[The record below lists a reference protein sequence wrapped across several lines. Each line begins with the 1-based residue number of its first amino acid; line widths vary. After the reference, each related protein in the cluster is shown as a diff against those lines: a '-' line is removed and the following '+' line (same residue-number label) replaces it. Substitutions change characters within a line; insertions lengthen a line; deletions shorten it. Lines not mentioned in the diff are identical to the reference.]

1 MNRKKSHGKNLRLC
15 FEKALMKKAKRSFH
29 TEPFPPKLAEL
40 GLTPEMY
47 NLAGIYFIADK
58 FDGGRCR
65 QRNRQYRKNWGF
77 NYTSLIG
84 LYHTIALFIYPR
96 LVALKELKQG
106 YPAELT
112 VEAWDQILDK
122 MISGFRSIIMYEA
135 ASKLPEEKMA
145 QLTEENLDIEEYE
158 NIEDETIKLFAQWYG
173 HLWL

>member
-1 MNRKKSHGKNLRLC
+1 MNRKKAKKRLRLR
-15 FEKALMKKAKRSFH
+15 FEKMQMKKTKRSFH

-47 NLAGIYFIADK
+47 HLAGIYFNADK
-58 FDGGRCR
+58 FAGGRFR
-65 QRNRQYRKNWGF
+65 QRNRQYRQNWGF

-112 VEAWDQILDK
+112 VEEWDQILDK
-122 MISGFRSIIMYEA
+122 MIAGFRSIIYEA
-135 ASKLPEEKMA
+135 
-145 QLTEENLDIEEYE
+145 ENPDIENYE